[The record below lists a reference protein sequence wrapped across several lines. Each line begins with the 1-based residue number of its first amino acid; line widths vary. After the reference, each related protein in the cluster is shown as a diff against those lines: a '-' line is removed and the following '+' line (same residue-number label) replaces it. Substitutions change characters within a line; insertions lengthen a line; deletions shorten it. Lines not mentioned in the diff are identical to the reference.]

1 MVTTPTS
8 RLQQVTVRSTAPP
21 GHAMTVLVVGRGQ
34 FSVVVPEHVQMGEM
48 FQIAL
53 PAMSLESLN
62 EEILSLQVRR
72 LAEGGFG
79 VLLHHS
85 KNRQVVEVDA
95 VEPGS
100 PADQAGFKVRDVVV
114 ELAGVKV
121 EGRVPEGLVE
131 AMDRVKSLSADGQ
144 DMFEWKLRRAP
155 QQSPPVA
162 PSPALSS
169 EDAQSPDSP
178 VVAAAVPSSWGQDD
192 DEDAVMP
199 RRGAGVGVGGGGSA
213 PRSPS
218 AASRL
223 SEAEQEAV
231 RQLVNAGAAALNS
244 ATDATGFQRAMLKF
258 DSALQLLPTCEEARY
273 GRAQAQKA
281 LDFSAM
287 AAPPE
292 IGGRGAAGSAGF
304 DANDSPRVGVY
315 SSCERTQPGALP
327 IFRVVSGAKVRQGR
341 ETTSGLVRDL
351 EPGSEIEVLE
361 MALDSARRVR
371 LRGTEGWV
379 SVQAENGQLLLE
391 ECFHPAAAPQV
402 CAGEKKVCEC
412 EVSLRRPCGYK
423 TKLGKAQIT
432 TKRLCWRPSTENGRQ
447 DWREAGVNIPLQRI
461 IAAREKGGGLG
472 FGLTDGFELVFDTGP
487 AWWFKE
493 AEIDPKAT
501 TWSLLFV
508 RQGERRD
515 EFASLLEGARKDC
528 KRLENI
534 TTPETLIHA
543 RVRRLCR
550 ICVRNP
556 GCKAELES
564 WHAYMKQHATGR
576 ASSSDVLDKARHTVR
591 TLRDSIFVAQE
602 VAMREA
608 VMSCPAWL
616 ARQRDGPNAVR
627 KMGWVR
633 LLRVGSQQ
641 SNDLWKRRYLV
652 LHSDSLSWYVE
663 EEAATRQHAPPT
675 PLALFRCVEIV
686 RLVDIIEISAGD
698 TPLIMRVLLL
708 SSTGGESSSG
718 HADTSA
724 EGEAHV
730 DIEMERPE
738 DVTDWMQSIW
748 SLKTAYA
755 SEQQQKREVRRAAAA
770 ELLASGDESGH
781 RRDSADGD
789 VQQPPKLSLSEEG
802 MQQLESELMDATALP
817 PGLEEEDS
825 ANTEILGMIVA
836 YVERIALLPWVG
848 VLLRC
853 AHECALTRVEDEM
866 GGEGLVNLEEN
877 LKRSAFVPQTARVW
891 GIKTEGQSP
900 SNWAAPAAVLTRLQ
914 TTAFGIGAEGRPGGA
929 SASARTDV
937 AEAEAA
943 LPSSLFEVLVEARDV
958 INDTFIQEHN
968 ESGHRSGQ
976 RHARVLGADDLL
988 PIFIF
993 ALARSAE
1000 SALPG
1005 AGVGAMLLAV
1015 QEWMTR
1021 IGASTDAD
1029 AEEYMCTLLGGALL
1043 SPLVPGHP
1051 VSSAGRLFAVH
1062 ANKRFAVALQ
1072 HIMGSTK
1079 AMRDVVDA
1087 EQAAE
1092 TQPESRQDLELD
1104 AEPELALEL
1113 ELDSDSVPDAAP
1125 ASLEIALPPPLAEAP
1140 VVEIVG
1146 SSAGDS
1152 TVPLQVGDV
1161 AEESEESVQ

>member
-1 MVTTPTS
+1 MSGVISARLRLCGSFAFATADFDVNRAAEYHFTHPEDLQEAEAGPVVTTPTS
-8 RLQQVTVRSTAPP
+8 RLQQVEVRSTAPP
-21 GHAMTVLVVGRGQ
+21 GHAMTILVVGRGQ
-34 FSVVVPEHVQMGEM
+34 FSVVVPEHVQVGEL

-53 PAMSLESLN
+53 PALSLESLN

-72 LAEGGFG
+72 PEKGGFG

-85 KNRQVVEVDA
+85 KNRQVVEVDE
-95 VEPGS
+95 VESGS
-100 PADQAGFKVRDVVV
+100 PADLAGFKARDVVV

-131 AMDRVKSLSADGQ
+131 AMDRVKSLAAEGQ
-144 DMFEWKLRRAP
+144 DTFEWKLRRAP
-155 QQSPPVA
+155 QQSPPA
-162 PSPALSS
+162 DPSSALSL
-169 EDAQSPDSP
+169 DVAQSPGSP
-178 VVAAAVPSSWGQDD
+178 VKAAAMSSSWGQDD
-192 DEDAVMP
+192 DEDAVLP
-199 RRGAGVGVGGGGSA
+199 RRTSGAGMGDGGGS
-213 PRSPS
+213 PGSPS
-218 AASRL
+218 TASRL
-223 SEAEQEAV
+223 SEAEHEAV
-231 RQLVNAGAAALNS
+231 RQLVDAGAAALNC

-273 GRAQAQKA
+273 GRAQAKKA

-287 AAPPE
+287 AVPPE
-292 IGGRGAAGSAGF
+292 VGCRGAGTVNF
-304 DANDSPRVGVY
+304 DTNDSPRVGAY
-315 SSCERTQPGALP
+315 SGERTQPGALP

-341 ETTSGLVRDL
+341 ENTSGHVREL

-361 MALDSARRVR
+361 MALDTARRVR

-379 SVQAENGQLLLE
+379 SVQAANGQLLLE
-391 ECFHPAAAPQV
+391 ECFHPSSTPQV

-432 TKRLCWRPSTENGRQ
+432 TKRLCWRPLSETSAQ
-447 DWREAGVNIPLQRI
+447 DWREAGVHIPLQRI
-461 IAAREKGGGLG
+461 IAARERGGGLG

-534 TTPETLIHA
+534 TTPETLVHA

-550 ICVRNP
+550 LCVRNP
-556 GCKAELES
+556 GCKTSLES
-564 WHAYMKQHATGR
+564 WHAFMKQCASGR
-576 ASSSDVLDKARHTVR
+576 ASSSNVLDRARHTVR
-591 TLRDSIFVAQE
+591 TLRDSIFLAHE

-608 VMSCPAWL
+608 LMSCPGWL

-675 PLALFRCVEIV
+675 PLGLFRCVEIV

-698 TPLIMRVLLL
+698 TPLVMRVLLT
-708 SSTGGESSSG
+708 SSTGGESSVG
-718 HADTSA
+718 HAATGTRA
-724 EGEAHV
+724 EMEAHV
-730 DIEMERPE
+730 DIEMDRPE
-738 DVTDWMQSIW
+738 DMAEWMKSIW
-748 SLKTAYA
+748 SQKTEYA
-755 SEQQQKREVRRAAAA
+755 NEQQQQREARQAAAA
-770 ELLASGDESGH
+770 ELLSAGGESELNRDDEGGDIS
-781 RRDSADGD
+781 
-789 VQQPPKLSLSEEG
+789 QPLRPSLSEEG
-802 MQQLESELMDATALP
+802 MLQLESELIDATALP
-817 PGLEEEDS
+817 PGLEEEDA

-853 AHECALTRVEDEM
+853 AHECALARAEDEM
-866 GGEGLVNLEEN
+866 GVEGLADLEEN
-877 LKRSAFVPQTARVW
+877 LQRSAFLSQTAAVW
-891 GIKTEGQSP
+891 GIKPEIQSP
-900 SNWAAPAAVLTRLQ
+900 SNWAAATAALTRLQ
-914 TTAFGIGAEGRPGGA
+914 TTAFVIGADGRPIGET
-929 SASARTDV
+929 SAGTDL

-943 LPSSLFEVLVEARDV
+943 LPSSLFEVLVEARDI
-958 INDTFIQEHN
+958 INATFIQEHN
-968 ESGHRSGQ
+968 DGAPNSGS
-976 RHARVLGADDLL
+976 RHARVLGGDDLL

-993 ALARSAE
+993 ALARSSERAM
-1000 SALPG
+1000 PG

-1029 AEEYMCTLLGGALL
+1029 AEEYMCTLLGGALHFI
-1043 SPLVPGHP
+1043 SPT
-1051 VSSAGRLFAVH
+1051 SAT
-1062 ANKRFAVALQ
+1062 LQ
-1072 HIMGSTK
+1072 
-1079 AMRDVVDA
+1079 
-1087 EQAAE
+1087 
-1092 TQPESRQDLELD
+1092 
-1104 AEPELALEL
+1104 
-1113 ELDSDSVPDAAP
+1113 
-1125 ASLEIALPPPLAEAP
+1125 
-1140 VVEIVG
+1140 
-1146 SSAGDS
+1146 
-1152 TVPLQVGDV
+1152 
-1161 AEESEESVQ
+1161 